1 VKEIDGEAAFDWQN
15 NKSSEHY
22 YNNCKAETEYAHSAM
37 KLAGAK
43 NYQLIKGWFNE
54 TLPNFNPKEKIAILR
69 LDGDWYESTM
79 TCLAHLYDKVNPGG
93 LIILDDYYM
102 WDGCSKAL
110 HDFMS
115 ERKLDVKIRQYD
127 NQICYLVKPVES

>member
-1 VKEIDGEAAFDWQN
+1 MNNRPEQLARLSNIEIN
-15 NKSSEHY
+15 
-22 YNNCKAETEYAHSAM
+22 
-37 KLAGAK
+37 
-43 NYQLIKGWFNE
+43 
-54 TLPNFNPKEKIAILR
+54 EKIAILR